1 MNNDRKDAR
10 QRSRKS
16 AEKENSSLERV
27 EKGQPKDANP
37 LAPPI
42 DNQAGS

>member
-1 MNNDRKDAR
+1 MNEDRKDAR
-10 QRSRKS
+10 RRSQKS